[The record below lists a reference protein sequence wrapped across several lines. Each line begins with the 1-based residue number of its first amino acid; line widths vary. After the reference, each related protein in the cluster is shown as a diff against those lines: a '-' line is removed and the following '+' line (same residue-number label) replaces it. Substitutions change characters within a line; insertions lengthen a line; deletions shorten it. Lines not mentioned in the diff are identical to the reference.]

1 MNSNVETI
9 DLCSD
14 DDETEG
20 GVVAPP
26 LDPILLQFNPANTT
40 SGIANSLPTYGEIGG
55 SAPGVVVGRG
65 GTHHFHEPNLHHLPD
80 SGTCHPSTSGP
91 CLPSTSGPCHPSTSG
106 TLHPSA
112 TGPCLPSASGPD
124 QISRQFWKA
133 GDYTPSLNYAAAPS
147 GGGPQN
153 RMLIHPKFLH
163 SNATSHKW
171 AFGAIAELLD
181 NAVDEVASGASFVKV
196 DKLLNPKDGSFCL
209 LIQDDGGG
217 MGPGSLR
224 RCMGFGYSDKC
235 TGSSIGQY
243 GNGFKTSTMRLGAD
257 VIVFSRCLKER
268 GFTQSVG
275 LLSYTLNRNSGLR
288 DIILPIVDYE
298 FEPTCGLFKRL
309 YGTDE
314 QKFRSSLSIL
324 LSWSPFRAELEL
336 QKQFDEIGAHGTRIV
351 VFNLWLNDAG
361 EMELDFKSDNQDLM
375 ISGSPRVESTNNIKL
390 LNQMHIANQYRYSL
404 RVYASILYLHLP
416 QGFRILICGRIVDP
430 HTVVSDLVY
439 RECIKYR
446 PQVGHTSE
454 AEVDTVIGFL
464 KGAPNLNI
472 HGFCIYHKNRL
483 ILPFMPA
490 VHRIG
495 GICKGVAGVLEANF
509 IKPTHDKQDFEK
521 SALFQKL
528 EIRLRDMA
536 KEYWNLHCHL
546 VGYKTGKNI
555 ASKHSTRNIPSCTDS
570 GHEAILTS
578 LPNSPTENPEQSLH
592 RHNLHEPLANRP
604 SSSGSNDLSHL
615 FQPVVLGK
623 RCEPGVLD
631 ASGASRAKRRTVVA
645 PDSENTS
652 HAAHATRGVNEV
664 QREQLRRLV
673 SENQKL
679 HAQCL
684 EYEASEKEL
693 SVKVQM
699 LTLELKKARDLYQHM
714 MAAQAR
720 IFEQTCIGV

>member
-1 MNSNVETI
+1 MNYNVETI

-20 GVVAPP
+20 GGVAPP
-26 LDPILLQFNPANTT
+26 LDPILLQFNPSNTA
-40 SGIANSLPTYGEIGG
+40 SGVTNSLPTFGEIGG
-55 SAPGVVVGRG
+55 SAPGFVVGRG
-65 GTHHFHEPNLHHLPD
+65 GTHHFHEPDLHRLPD
-80 SGTCHPSTSGP
+80 SWTCHPSTSGP
-91 CLPSTSGPCHPSTSG
+91 CHPSTSGPCHPSTSG

-112 TGPCLPSASGPD
+112 TEPCLPSASGPG
-124 QISRQFWKA
+124 QICRQFWKA

-147 GGGPQN
+147 AGGAQN
-153 RMLIHPKFLH
+153 RMLVHPKFLH

-181 NAVDEVASGASFVKV
+181 NAVDEVVNGATFVKV

-275 LLSYTLNRNSGLR
+275 LLSYTLNRNSGR
-288 DIILPIVDYE
+288 QDIILPIVDYE
-298 FEPTCGLFKRL
+298 FEPTCGIFKRL
-309 YGTDE
+309 CRTDE
-314 QKFRSSLSIL
+314 KKFFSNLSIL
-324 LSWSPFRAELEL
+324 LSWSPFGAELEL

-361 EMELDFKSDNQDLM
+361 EMELDFKSDNQDIM
-375 ISGSPRVESTNNIKL
+375 ISGSPRVETTNKNQL

-416 QGFRILICGRIVDP
+416 QGFRIIICGRIVDP
-430 HTVVSDLVY
+430 HSVVSDLMY

-446 PQVGHTSE
+446 PQVGHIFE

-472 HGFCIYHKNRL
+472 HGFCIYHRNRL

-490 VHRIG
+490 VHGTG
-495 GICKGVAGVLEANF
+495 GRPKGVAGVLEANF
-509 IKPTHDKQDFEK
+509 INPTHDKQDFEK

-528 EIRLRDMA
+528 EIRLRDMV
-536 KEYWNLHCHL
+536 KEYWNYHCHL
-546 VGYKTGKNI
+546 VGYKEGKNVP
-555 ASKHSTRNIPSCTDS
+555 SKHSTNPPSCTDS

-592 RHNLHEPLANRP
+592 GHNLHEPLANHP

-615 FQPVVLGK
+615 FQPVLLGK
-623 RCEPGVLD
+623 RCQPGVLD
-631 ASGASRAKRRTVVA
+631 ATGASRAKRHGVVA
-645 PDSENTS
+645 PALQNTS
-652 HAAHATRGVNEV
+652 HAAHATRGMDEV

-673 SENQKL
+673 NENNKL
-679 HAQCL
+679 RSQCS

-699 LTLELKKARDLYQHM
+699 LMLELRKARDLYQHLL
-714 MAAQAR
+714 AAQAR